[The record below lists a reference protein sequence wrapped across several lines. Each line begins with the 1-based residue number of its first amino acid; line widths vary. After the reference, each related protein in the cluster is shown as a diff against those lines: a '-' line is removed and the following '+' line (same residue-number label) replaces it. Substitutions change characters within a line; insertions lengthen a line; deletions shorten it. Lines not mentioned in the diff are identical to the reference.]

1 MDHAK
6 LAVLASRNW
15 LGGYRCRFG
24 GSLVPLAPLPLTAVR
39 VGAGALIVFGDYQI
53 APKPPGG
60 RLWLVAADAAG
71 GMGTPPAGGTG
82 SFTPLRGDTSS
93 APFGGTFPS
102 RGRLEG
108 VRHSTPRPI
117 KGEGLGVHHSTA
129 RSPQGEGFFRPG
141 ALLLA
146 LFIAFWRCRSGRSET
161 GVTGR
166 RRGLRRGRR
175 SWGPRWAA
183 PRAGRS
189 SSRRFG
195 VFPPT
200 WPADAGDA
208 SPAY

>member
-1 MDHAK
+1 MGPSETKKA
-6 LAVLASRNW
+6 
-15 LGGYRCRFG
+15 
-24 GSLVPLAPLPLTAVR
+24 LAPGRETIPGGDKYYAC
-39 VGAGALIVFGDYQI
+39 AGA
-53 APKPPGG
+53 
-60 RLWLVAADAAG
+60 RN
-71 GMGTPPAGGTG
+71 
-82 SFTPLRGDTSS
+82 SPLRRGRGTRDTSS
-93 APFGGTFPS
+93 VSFADTCLPAGRSAGLTRHRRVIQYRGPLKGKAFGGCAT
-102 RGRLEG
+102 R
-108 VRHSTPRPI
+108 
-117 KGEGLGVHHSTA
+117 
-129 RSPQGEGFFRPG
+129 GEGFFRPG

-146 LFIAFWRCRSGRSET
+146 LFISFWRCRSGRSET

>member
-1 MDHAK
+1 MLLATFVTADKSSSRRGAK
-6 LAVLASRNW
+6 LSPSETNNALA
-15 LGGYRCRFG
+15 
-24 GSLVPLAPLPLTAVR
+24 
-39 VGAGALIVFGDYQI
+39 
-53 APKPPGG
+53 
-60 RLWLVAADAAG
+60 
-71 GMGTPPAGGTG
+71 
-82 SFTPLRGDTSS
+82 PLRGDTSS
-93 APFGGTFPS
+93 APFGGTCLPAGRS
-102 RGRLEG
+102 VRGFDTPPAC
-108 VRHSTPRPI
+108 HSIPR
-117 KGEGLGVHHSTA
+117 T
-129 RSPQGEGFFRPG
+129 PQGEGLRGCATRGEGFGDKKKRPG

-146 LFIAFWRCRSGRSET
+146 LFISFCLFISFWWRRSGRSET

>member
-1 MDHAK
+1 MG
-6 LAVLASRNW
+6 ASVSLRV
-15 LGGYRCRFG
+15 GRFAG
-24 GSLVPLAPLPLTAVR
+24 LTGHRPVIQHRGPLKGKAFGVRHSAPRTHQEGRLTGVRHSRGRLEGAPL
-39 VGAGALIVFGDYQI
+39 
-53 APKPPGG
+53 
-60 RLWLVAADAAG
+60 
-71 GMGTPPAGGTG
+71 TPRT
-82 SFTPLRGDTSS
+82 
-93 APFGGTFPS
+93 PS

-146 LFIAFWRCRSGRSET
+146 LFISFWWCRSGRSET

-189 SSRRFG
+189 SSRRFW

>member
-1 MDHAK
+1 M
-6 LAVLASRNW
+6 
-15 LGGYRCRFG
+15 
-24 GSLVPLAPLPLTAVR
+24 VR
-39 VGAGALIVFGDYQI
+39 WSSGDYQI

-60 RLWLVAADAAG
+60 RLWLVAANAAG
-71 GMGTPPAGGTG
+71 IWGNLSPCGSVRGSDRPPAC
-82 SFTPLRGDTSS
+82 
-93 APFGGTFPS
+93 
-102 RGRLEG
+102 
-108 VRHSTPRPI
+108 HSIPRPP
-117 KGEGLGVHHSTA
+117 KGEGLRGCAT
-129 RSPQGEGFFRPG
+129 RGEGLGDKKKRPG
-141 ALLLA
+141 ALLLV
-146 LFIAFWRCRSGRSET
+146 LFISFWWCRSGRSET
-161 GVTGR
+161 GATGR

>member
-1 MDHAK
+1 MGYAK

-15 LGGYRCRFG
+15 RGGGRCRFG

-39 VGAGALIVFGDYQI
+39 VGVGALVVFGDYQI
-53 APKPPGG
+53 APIAARSTAMGRWRLTPPGYGGICLPAG
-60 RLWLVAADAAG
+60 RSVRGSD
-71 GMGTPPAGGTG
+71 TPPAC
-82 SFTPLRGDTSS
+82 
-93 APFGGTFPS
+93 
-102 RGRLEG
+102 
-108 VRHSTPRPI
+108 HSTPR
-117 KGEGLGVHHSTA
+117 T
-129 RSPQGEGFFRPG
+129 PQGEGFFRPG

-146 LFIAFWRCRSGRSET
+146 LFISFCLFISFWWCRSGPSGT

-166 RRGLRRGRR
+166 RRGLRRSRR

>member
-1 MDHAK
+1 MRW
-6 LAVLASRNW
+6 S
-15 LGGYRCRFG
+15 
-24 GSLVPLAPLPLTAVR
+24 S
-39 VGAGALIVFGDYQI
+39 GDYQI
-53 APKPPGG
+53 APIAARSTAMGRWRLTPPWYWGDTACGRDRRRKAPHPSASLTPVSLRVGRFADLTRHRRVIQYRGPLKGKANGG
-60 RLWLVAADAAG
+60 TPFNAAD
-71 GMGTPPAGGTG
+71 
-82 SFTPLRGDTSS
+82 LQ
-93 APFGGTFPS
+93 
-102 RGRLEG
+102 
-108 VRHSTPRPI
+108 
-117 KGEGLGVHHSTA
+117 GEGLGDKKK
-129 RSPQGEGFFRPG
+129 RPG

-146 LFIAFWRCRSGRSET
+146 LFISFCLFISFWWRRSGRSET
-161 GVTGR
+161 GATGR

>member
-1 MDHAK
+1 MRW
-6 LAVLASRNW
+6 S
-15 LGGYRCRFG
+15 
-24 GSLVPLAPLPLTAVR
+24 S
-39 VGAGALIVFGDYQI
+39 GDYQI

-71 GMGTPPAGGTG
+71 VWGTPPAGGTG
-82 SFTPLRGDTSS
+82 EFYAAARLHLIRPLRGHLPLKGKANGGASS
-93 APFGGTFPS
+93 GGTCFPAGRS
-102 RGRLEG
+102 VRGSDKPPAC
-108 VRHSTPRPI
+108 HSIPRTPQ
-117 KGEGLGVHHSTA
+117 V
-129 RSPQGEGFFRPG
+129 EGFFRPG

-146 LFIAFWRCRSGRSET
+146 LFIAFWRCRSGPSGTGET
-161 GVTGR
+161 GH
-166 RRGLRRGRR
+166 RRGLCRGRR

>member
-1 MDHAK
+1 MRW
-6 LAVLASRNW
+6 S
-15 LGGYRCRFG
+15 
-24 GSLVPLAPLPLTAVR
+24 S
-39 VGAGALIVFGDYQI
+39 GDYQI
-53 APKPPGG
+53 APIAARSTAMGRWRLTPPGVWG
-60 RLWLVAADAAG
+60 RRLRAG
-71 GMGTPPAGGTG
+71 RGTK
-82 SFTPLRGDTSS
+82 DTSS
-93 APFGGTFPS
+93 VSFADTCLPAGRS
-102 RGRLEG
+102 VRGSDRPPAC
-108 VRHSTPRPI
+108 HSIPR
-117 KGEGLGVHHSTA
+117 T
-129 RSPQGEGFFRPG
+129 PQGEGFFRPG

-146 LFIAFWRCRSGRSET
+146 LFISFCLFISFWQCRSGPSGT
-161 GVTGR
+161 GATGR

>member
-1 MDHAK
+1 MRW
-6 LAVLASRNW
+6 S
-15 LGGYRCRFG
+15 
-24 GSLVPLAPLPLTAVR
+24 S
-39 VGAGALIVFGDYQI
+39 GDYQI

-71 GMGTPPAGGTG
+71 VWGTPPTGGTG
-82 SFTPLRGDTSS
+82 SFTPLCGYTSS
-93 APFGGTFPS
+93 VSFADTCLPAGRS
-102 RGRLEG
+102 VRGSDRPPAC
-108 VRHSTPRPI
+108 HSIPR
-117 KGEGLGVHHSTA
+117 T
-129 RSPQGEGFFRPG
+129 PQGEGFFRPG

-146 LFIAFWRCRSGRSET
+146 LFIAFWRCRSGRSGT
-161 GVTGR
+161 GATGR

>member
-1 MDHAK
+1 MRW
-6 LAVLASRNW
+6 S
-15 LGGYRCRFG
+15 
-24 GSLVPLAPLPLTAVR
+24 S
-39 VGAGALIVFGDYQI
+39 GDYQI

-71 GMGTPPAGGTG
+71 VWGTPPAGGTG
-82 SFTPLRGDTSS
+82 DEGHLIRHGFAAPPVSLRVGRS
-93 APFGGTFPS
+93 AGLTG
-102 RGRLEG
+102 
-108 VRHSTPRPI
+108 HRPVI
-117 KGEGLGVHHSTA
+117 QYREP
-129 RSPQGEGFFRPG
+129 PQGEGFFRPG

-146 LFIAFWRCRSGRSET
+146 LFISFCLFIAFWRCRSGRSET

>member
-1 MDHAK
+1 MGPSETK
-6 LAVLASRNW
+6 ET
-15 LGGYRCRFG
+15 
-24 GSLVPLAPLPLTAVR
+24 LAPGREIAR
-39 VGAGALIVFGDYQI
+39 CGGD
-53 APKPPGG
+53 GG
-60 RLWLVAADAAG
+60 
-71 GMGTPPAGGTG
+71 
-82 SFTPLRGDTSS
+82 FTPLRGDTSS
-93 APFGGTFPS
+93 APFGGTFPSRGRLEGAPLTPRTPS

-146 LFIAFWRCRSGRSET
+146 LFISFCLFISFWWCRSGRSET

-189 SSRRFG
+189 SSRRSG
-195 VFPPT
+195 GFPPT